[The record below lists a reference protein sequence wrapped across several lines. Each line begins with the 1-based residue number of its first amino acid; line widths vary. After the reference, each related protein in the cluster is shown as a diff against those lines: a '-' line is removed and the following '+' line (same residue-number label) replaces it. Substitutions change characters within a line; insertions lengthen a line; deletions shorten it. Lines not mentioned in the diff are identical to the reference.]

1 MLAIIYL
8 LIDISTQTMHDN
20 KEEVARLRASVLQ
33 LSETLGDLSSGEE
46 SFPVSLRI
54 NLTNLLECVYFF
66 YCTVF
71 FMDAEVYS

>member
-1 MLAIIYL
+1 M
-8 LIDISTQTMHDN
+8 DISSQTMHDN

-46 SFPVSLRI
+46 SFPISLRI

>member
-1 MLAIIYL
+1 M
-8 LIDISTQTMHDN
+8 DISTQTMHDN

-46 SFPVSLRI
+46 SESFPVSLRI

-66 YCTVF
+66 
-71 FMDAEVYS
+71 A